1 MSRIFNYLYVA
12 KSSLRE
18 FFFLLSHEMFN
29 PFYCLF
35 EYSAHDNYTLQINPN
50 SGVNPEHLN
59 YFKFIGRVVGLGIF
73 HRRFLDAYFI
83 VSFYKMIL
91 GKKIALQDL
100 ESVDAGLFRGLT
112 WMLEND
118 ITGVIEDTF
127 SITEEHFGEVVTVD
141 LKPGGRDVEVTED
154 NKKDYVE
161 YVSSIL

>member
-1 MSRIFNYLYVA
+1 
-12 KSSLRE
+12 
-18 FFFLLSHEMFN
+18 
-29 PFYCLF
+29 
-35 EYSAHDNYTLQINPN
+35 
-50 SGVNPEHLN
+50 
-59 YFKFIGRVVGLGIF
+59 
-73 HRRFLDAYFI
+73 
-83 VSFYKMIL
+83 MIL

-161 YVSSIL
+161 YVWFILGLVRCSC

>member
-1 MSRIFNYLYVA
+1 
-12 KSSLRE
+12 
-18 FFFLLSHEMFN
+18 
-29 PFYCLF
+29 
-35 EYSAHDNYTLQINPN
+35 
-50 SGVNPEHLN
+50 
-59 YFKFIGRVVGLGIF
+59 
-73 HRRFLDAYFI
+73 
-83 VSFYKMIL
+83 MIL

-141 LKPGGRDVEVTED
+141 LKAGGRDVEVTED

-161 YVSSIL
+161 YVSFILGSVRCSC